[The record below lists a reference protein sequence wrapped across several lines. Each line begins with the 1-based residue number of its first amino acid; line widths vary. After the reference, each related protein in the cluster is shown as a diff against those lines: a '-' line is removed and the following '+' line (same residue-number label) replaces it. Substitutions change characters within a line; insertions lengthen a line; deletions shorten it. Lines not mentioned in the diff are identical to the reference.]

1 MALAVAPASRELLSV
16 GLDDTFR
23 CTPLPGEQFAETPGP
38 VPLGGQPSDLD
49 VAGDLAIVTTVN
61 GVVLL
66 REGKVSLFFRY
77 GRLKTPSFR
86 KVMDQLVR
94 DNRLLDDQLC
104 FVAASARGGY
114 VDTKSCGSIVVHRV
128 ALFPGNKQLVVN

>member
-1 MALAVAPASRELLSV
+1 VALAVAPASRELLSV

-23 CTPLPGEQFAETPGP
+23 CTPLPGEQYAETPGP

-66 REGKVSLFFRY
+66 REGKVSLFFDHT
-77 GRLKTPSFR
+77 G
-86 KVMDQLVR
+86 M
-94 DNRLLDDQLC
+94 
-104 FVAASARGGY
+104 
-114 VDTKSCGSIVVHRV
+114 
-128 ALFPGNKQLVVN
+128 